1 MQQAMCHPCNKSSVF
16 TLEYMQQVKC
26 QDEYMQQAKC
36 DPCNKPS
43 FTTDAEYMQ
52 QAKCYPWNKLSDMIR
67 E

>member
-1 MQQAMCHPCNKSSVF
+1 
-16 TLEYMQQVKC
+16 MQQVKC